1 MIQDP
6 RQLSIQNF
14 TYDLPD
20 DRIALVPLERRSDS
34 KLLIFKSETIS
45 AGPFADLL
53 KHLPNNS
60 MLVFNNTKVILA
72 RLLFTRSTGARIE
85 CFCLEPE
92 LGITPEISFRSQGS
106 CRWWA
111 MIGNAKKWKADEVIE
126 NRFFMNGTEIVL
138 SAKRI
143 EVKGQESLVE
153 FHWTPADFAFSEILE
168 GTGILPL
175 PPYMNREANSD
186 ELIRYN
192 TVYAK
197 HDGSVAAPTAGLHF
211 TDEIL
216 AELQS
221 NNIDLAYLTLH
232 VGAGTFKPVKSDTMA
247 EHEMHAERI
256 IFSADFIDRLIAQK
270 KSGVVIPVGTT
281 ATRSL
286 ESLYWWGVKILKGDA
301 LGFDLFIDQ
310 WEPYQYDS
318 SELPTLEIALLAVK
332 KRMEENNSS
341 ELTGFTKIIIAPG
354 YDFKVIDALIT
365 NFHQPQSTLL
375 LLVSAL
381 VGDQWRNIYK
391 YAMDN
396 EFRFLSYGDSSLL
409 FPAKK

>member
-1 MIQDP
+1 MMQDP
-6 RQLSIQNF
+6 RHLSILNF

-20 DRIALVPLERRSDS
+20 HRIAAVPLECRSDS
-34 KLLIFKSETIS
+34 KLLIFKEENVSS
-45 AGPFADLL
+45 SLFNDLSNY
-53 KHLPNNS
+53 LPANS

-72 RLLFTRSTGARIE
+72 RLIFIRSTGARIE

-92 LGITPEISFRSQGS
+92 AGITPEISFRSHGS

-111 MIGNAKKWKADEVIE
+111 MIGNAKKWKAGEIIE
-126 NRFFMNGTEIVL
+126 NRFSLNGTEIVL
-138 SAKRI
+138 TAKRL

-153 FHWTPADFAFSEILE
+153 FHWTPTDFAFSEILE

-175 PPYMNREANSD
+175 PPYMNREACSD

-216 AELQS
+216 SELQS
-221 NNIDLAYLTLH
+221 KNVDLAYLTLH

-247 EHEMHAERI
+247 EHDMHAERL
-256 IFSADFIDRLIAQK
+256 IFTDDFIDRLIAQK
-270 KSGVVIPVGTT
+270 ESGKVIPVGTT

-286 ESLYWWGVKILKGDA
+286 ESLYWWGVKILNGTAVGND
-301 LGFDLFIDQ
+301 IDIHQ
-310 WEPYQYDS
+310 WEPYDYDS
-318 SELPTLEIALLAVK
+318 SQLPSTIDALTAVK
-332 KRMEENNSS
+332 KRLKESGAN
-341 ELTGFTKIIIAPG
+341 ELTGFTRIIIAPG
-354 YDFKVIDALIT
+354 YQFHVIDALIT

-381 VGDQWRNIYK
+381 VGDAWKDIYQ

-396 EFRFLSYGDSSLL
+396 DFRFLSYGDSSLL

>member
-1 MIQDP
+1 MIHDP

-20 DRIALVPLERRSDS
+20 DRIASVPLERRSDS

-45 AGPFADLL
+45 AGPFTDLK

-72 RLLFTRSTGARIE
+72 RLLFTCSTGARIE

-92 LGITPEISFRSQGS
+92 AGITPEISFRSQGS

-216 AELQS
+216 AELQ
-221 NNIDLAYLTLH
+221 NNNVDLAYLTLH

-391 YAMDN
+391 YAMDS

-409 FPAKK
+409 FPSRK

>member
-20 DRIALVPLERRSDS
+20 DRIASVPLERRSDS

>member
-6 RQLSIQNF
+6 RLLSINNF

-20 DRIALVPLERRSDS
+20 HRIAAVPLDRRSDS
-34 KLLIFKSETIS
+34 KLLIYKDELIS
-45 AGPFADLL
+45 DGSFVSLVN
-53 KHLPNNS
+53 HLPAHS

-72 RLLFTRSTGARIE
+72 RLLFSRSTGARIE

-92 LGITPEISFRSQGS
+92 KGITPEISFRSKGS

-111 MIGNAKKWKADEVIE
+111 MIGNAKKWKSDEIIETKIVI
-126 NRFFMNGTEIVL
+126 NNQNVTL
-138 SAKRI
+138 SAKRL

-153 FHWTPADFAFSEILE
+153 FSWTPSDFAFSEILE
-168 GTGILPL
+168 SAGILPL
-175 PPYMNREANSD
+175 PPYMNREAEND

-216 AELQS
+216 NELQR
-221 NNIDLAYLTLH
+221 NNVDLAYLTLH

-247 EHEMHAERI
+247 EHDMHAERL
-256 IFSADFIDRLIAQK
+256 IFTEEFLDRLIAQK
-270 KSGVVIPVGTT
+270 ATGKVIPVGTT

-286 ESLYWWGVKILKGDA
+286 ESLYWWGVKILNGTAIGNDI
-301 LGFDLFIDQ
+301 DIDQ
-310 WEPYQYDS
+310 WEPYDYDS
-318 SELPTLEIALLAVK
+318 SKLPSVFEALTAVK
-332 KRMEENNSS
+332 SRLSESGAN
-341 ELTGFTKIIIAPG
+341 ELTGFTRIIIAPG
-354 YDFKVIDALIT
+354 YQFRVIDALIT

-381 VGDQWRNIYK
+381 VGDAWKDIYQ

-396 EFRFLSYGDSSLL
+396 NFRFLSYGDSSLL

>member
-20 DRIALVPLERRSDS
+20 DRIASVPLERRSDS

-72 RLLFTRSTGARIE
+72 RLLFTRLTGARIE

-92 LGITPEISFRSQGS
+92 SGITPELSFRSQGS

-126 NRFFMNGTEIVL
+126 NRFLMNSMEIVL
-138 SAKRI
+138 SARRI

-175 PPYMNREANSD
+175 PPYMNREAERD

-216 AELQS
+216 TELQ
-221 NNIDLAYLTLH
+221 NKNVDLAYLTLH

-256 IFSADFIDRLIAQK
+256 IFSADFIDRLIAK
-270 KSGVVIPVGTT
+270 KKVGAVIPIGTT

-286 ESLYWWGVKILKGDA
+286 ESLYWWGVKILKGEA

-310 WEPYQYDS
+310 WEPYQYNSTD
-318 SELPTLEIALLAVK
+318 LPSLEIALLAVK
-332 KRMEENNSS
+332 NRMKENNSS

-396 EFRFLSYGDSSLL
+396 NFRFLSYGDSSLL
-409 FPAKK
+409 FPTQK